1 MVGLTLKRIRKKMG
15 LTQVQLAKRLGVAG
29 NTVARW
35 ERDEMSISN
44 PVETLIKILA
54 KDHDEQSKQ

>member
-1 MVGLTLKRIRKKMG
+1 MG

-35 ERDEMSISN
+35 ERDEMSISK

-54 KDHDEQSKQ
+54 KEHDE